1 MLSLIFRILYTLT
14 IFLQTLI
21 VFRIILKVINADAT
35 NSIVSWIYNMTE
47 SFIEPFKGIVAEE
60 MLIDRFSLELT
71 PIVALVFYAI
81 LGFVFAELSK
91 AFRQAN

>member
-14 IFLQTLI
+14 TFLQTLI
-21 VFRIILKVINADAT
+21 VFRIILKVINADST

-47 SFIEPFKGIVAEE
+47 TFIEPFKGIIAEE
-60 MLIDRFSLELT
+60 MLIDRFSIELT
-71 PIVALVFYAI
+71 PILALVFYAI
-81 LGFVFAELSK
+81 LGFVFVELSK

>member
-1 MLSLIFRILYTLT
+1 MISLIFRILYTVT

-47 SFIEPFKGIVAEE
+47 NFIEPFQGIVAEE
-60 MLIDRFSLELT
+60 MFIDRFRLELT